1 MSMWLIKE
9 TRVVTY
15 ASVVEKE
22 DWEKFSKT
30 YQ

>member
-15 ASVVEKE
+15 AGVVQKE
-22 DWEKFSKT
+22 DWEKFPKT